1 MSLRTA
7 LLIAAALAACS
18 AAAAGKP
25 APHKAA
31 PVAKPAT
38 AAPVPAAPPTGPFD
52 AREPGNLIAL
62 LTSLDAK
69 AQVASRDKDGVLLK
83 VTSPVGGFDVQYAG
97 CNQQGRACAGL
108 QFDASAEAKTATLAE
123 INGFNQSSL
132 ACRIY
137 QDKAGKPHVVYSS
150 LVFASSSRQDMLT
163 HINAWRGCISD
174 FGGFLKDPPGYL
186 ASAP

>member
-1 MSLRTA
+1 MTLRT
-7 LLIAAALAACS
+7 LILIGAALATTS
-18 AAAAGKP
+18 AAAAPKP

-31 PVAKPAT
+31 PAVKPA
-38 AAPVPAAPPTGPFD
+38 AAPAAATPTGGPFD

-62 LTSLDAK
+62 LGSLDAK
-69 AQVASRDKDGVLLK
+69 AQVASRDKDGVLIK
-83 VTSPVGGFDVQYAG
+83 VTSPVGGFDAQYAG
-97 CNQQGRACAGL
+97 CNQQGHVCAGL

-137 QDKAGKPHVVYSS
+137 QDKTGKPHVVYSS
-150 LVFASSSRQDMLT
+150 LVFASSSRQDMLM